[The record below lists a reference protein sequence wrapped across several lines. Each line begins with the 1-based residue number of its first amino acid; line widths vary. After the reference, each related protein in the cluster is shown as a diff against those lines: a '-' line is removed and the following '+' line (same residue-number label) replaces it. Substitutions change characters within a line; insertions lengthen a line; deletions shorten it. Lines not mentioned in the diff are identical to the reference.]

1 MIDAYAA
8 GLTVDPE
15 KSRYYAQDCYY
26 REMVRQLSTG
36 NDEDRKRLR
45 HLLATRSY
53 LLFKPEALVER
64 KVGPALAYLA
74 ERGIEANY
82 VASVTID
89 RTMLRALWWYQL
101 NAAPLTIVRAC
112 DVLMNGWEM
121 LLIGF
126 VDQKADPGGP
136 PEDSA
141 ARRLSDLKGS
151 SRDIGKGL
159 GLLRDELGCT
169 TTCLNYIHAPDEPA
183 DVVREIGILF
193 DRPERAR
200 VIDSLH
206 AAPDADAVN
215 AAVEA
220 AYARNGEADLDLDGC
235 LARLRAAVGPDERW
249 YVPAIEQAIGSS
261 EEDYDDRLTLVDWL
275 CETDVVSRW
284 DRAVIAAYVTGM
296 ERADV
301 MPMIGP
307 PPGIRDA
314 FRRAEV
320 AEKQARIAARQTD
333 AT

>member
-26 REMVRQLSTG
+26 RETVQQLSTW
-36 NDEDRKRLR
+36 DPEERRR
-45 HLLATRSY
+45 LLATRSY
-53 LLFKPEALVER
+53 LMFKPEALVER

-74 ERGIEANY
+74 ERGIEANL
-82 VASVTID
+82 VASVTIN
-89 RTMLRALWWYQL
+89 RSVLRAMWWYQL

-126 VDQKADPGGP
+126 VDAKADPD
-136 PEDSA
+136 DSA
-141 ARRLSDLKGS
+141 ARRLSDMKGS

-183 DVVREIGILF
+183 DVVREIGVMF
-193 DRPERAR
+193 DRPRREAIFEAFRQE
-200 VIDSLH
+200 
-206 AAPDADAVN
+206 PDADAVN
-215 AAVEA
+215 AAVES
-220 AYARNGEADLDLDGC
+220 AYLRHEPRDLGLDGC
-235 LARLRAAVGPDERW
+235 VQRLRAAVGPEERK
-249 YVPAIEQAIGSS
+249 YVDGIEHAIASS
-261 EEDYDDRLTLVDWL
+261 EDDYDDRLTLVDWL
-275 CETDVVSRW
+275 CETDVVARW
-284 DRAVIAAYVTGM
+284 DRAVIAAHVTGM

-307 PPGIRDA
+307 PPGIRHE

-320 AEKQARIAARQTD
+320 AEKQARNAARQTG

>member
-8 GLTVDPE
+8 GLTVDPD

-26 REMVRQLSTG
+26 RETVQQLSAWDP
-36 NDEDRKRLR
+36 DERRR
-45 HLLATRSY
+45 VLATRSY

-64 KVGPALAYLA
+64 KIGPALSFLA
-74 ERGIEANY
+74 ERGIEANL
-82 VASVTID
+82 VESVTIN
-89 RTMLRALWWYQL
+89 RTTLRALWWYQL

-126 VDQKADPGGP
+126 IDQKADPDGP

-183 DVVREIGILF
+183 DVVREIGVIF
-193 DRPERAR
+193 DRPARERLFTALSAPA
-200 VIDSLH
+200 D
-206 AAPDADAVN
+206 PDAVT
-215 AAVEA
+215 AAVSA
-220 AYARNGEADLDLDGC
+220 AYARTDVVDLALEPC
-235 LARLRAAVGPDERW
+235 LQRLRAAAGPEHER
-249 YVPAIEQAIGSS
+249 YLTGLDQAIVSS
-261 EEDYDDRLTLVDWL
+261 EDDYDDRLTLVEWL
-275 CETDVVSRW
+275 CETDIVSRW
-284 DRAVIAAYVTGM
+284 DRAVIAAHVTGM

-307 PPGIRDA
+307 PPGIRQQ